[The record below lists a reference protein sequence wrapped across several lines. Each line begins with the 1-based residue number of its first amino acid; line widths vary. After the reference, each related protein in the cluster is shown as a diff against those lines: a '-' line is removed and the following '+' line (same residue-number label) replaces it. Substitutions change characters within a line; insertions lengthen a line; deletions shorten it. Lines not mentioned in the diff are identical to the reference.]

1 MMTQT
6 TNAPS
11 PEVAIGKGRSGTV
24 FPATGPHGDLRVR
37 KVFTGTTLSNI
48 ILLVLTG
55 APNPYTW
62 CRHAIASALYT
73 RRILSVLIR
82 MWFGDLLRLPESHSY
97 YWDAERRAFAL
108 ETELIRGRHVALRHP
123 FSAEREWE
131 LRELQRR
138 VMSRLQNKLKLCGF
152 DGLVWQAGMGNPVA
166 SNNYMI
172 EFDEQGRHT
181 WVCIDLE
188 SGVPAL
194 FPMNVLRLFSY
205 YLPASFKHGQP
216 LFDHV
221 DLTKLRRYIHR
232 KSDALRAHIGEQG
245 LEKLA
250 RDVRRLAA
258 HQKLW
263 RAMPRMYRGIEAE
276 TMRGVITRK
285 DARWFRRHPMSWN
298 LWVIRKLVAKLFE
311 YAARLLRK
319 IARFIERL
327 PVARILRLSLRFI
340 SSHYFRARCARFL
353 VLKRTREWID
363 RKQLTHDEGMKLKEM
378 LKQESSSAYLADF
391 AVHLALR
398 PIAKFTAFIAIPFI
412 IYQSREDLHAEGIIF
427 VVSAILTGPAYR
439 TLYTGWRTL
448 TSFLRGEEIP
458 WVALFVGMIPSV
470 GNAAFPLQLM
480 YASGGAQRPLPQ
492 FIICDAVSLVG
503 EFLPVWGGRDTLT
516 EHFFNRIGALVAG
529 LGRAR
534 EIPPSRPAQKR

>member
-1 MMTQT
+1 MTHPVEHQP
-6 TNAPS
+6 A
-11 PEVAIGKGRSGTV
+11 EVAIGRGRSGTV
-24 FPATGPHGDLRVR
+24 FPSVGPDGDLRVR

-48 ILLVLTG
+48 ILIILTG

-62 CRHAIASALYT
+62 CRHAIASAFYT
-73 RRILSVLIR
+73 RRILAVLIR

-108 ETELIRGRHVALRHP
+108 ETELIRGRHVAIRHP
-123 FSAEREWE
+123 FSWDREWE

-138 VMSRLQNKLKLCGF
+138 IMSRLQLKLKLAGF

-172 EFDEQGRHT
+172 EHDANGRHT

-221 DLTKLRRYIHR
+221 DLARLRKYIHR
-232 KSDALRAHIGEQG
+232 KGDALRAHIGEKG
-245 LEKLA
+245 FEKLMK
-250 RDVRRLAA
+250 DVRKLAA
-258 HQKLW
+258 HQHLW

-276 TMRGVITRK
+276 AVRGVITRK
-285 DARWFRRHPMSWN
+285 DARWFRRHPISWN
-298 LWVIRKLVAKLFE
+298 LWVVRKLIAKVIDL
-311 YAARLLRK
+311 AARGLRK
-319 IARFIERL
+319 IARFIDKL
-327 PVARILRLSLRFI
+327 PVARLMRLSIRFI
-340 SSHYFRARCARFL
+340 SSHNFRARCARFL
-353 VLKRTREWID
+353 VLKRTREWIE
-363 RKQLTHDEGMKLKEM
+363 RKQLTHEEGMRLKEM
-378 LKQESSSAYLADF
+378 LKQESSSTYLADF

-398 PIAKFTAFIAIPFI
+398 PIAKFTAFVAIPFL
-412 IYQSREDLHAEGIIF
+412 IYQSRETLDGEGIIF
-427 VVSAILTGPAYR
+427 VVSAVLTGPAYR

-448 TSFLRGEEIP
+448 TSFLRGDEIP
-458 WVALFVGMIPSV
+458 WVALIVGMIPSV
-470 GNAAFPLQLM
+470 GNAAYPLQLM

-492 FIICDAVSLVG
+492 FMICDAVSLVG
-503 EFLPVWGGRDTLT
+503 EFLPVWGGRDTLV
-516 EHFFNRIGALVAG
+516 EHAFNRIGARVAG
-529 LGRAR
+529 LGPAR
-534 EIPPSRPAQKR
+534 ETPPLRPAQNR